1 MFKII
6 YKAEPFYSTCG
17 INEPATTELT
27 MDFNNDSSVI
37 EIIAQLIKVLE
48 FMGYSK
54 QTKTQWLNM
63 IEDLVWDGYLIND
76 SQDNKERE

>member
-6 YKAEPFYSTCG
+6 YKAEPSYYTCG

-27 MDFNNDSSVI
+27 KNFNNDSSVT

-54 QTKTQWLNM
+54 QTKAQWLNM
-63 IEDLVWDGYLIND
+63 IDDLVWDGYLIND